1 LTGNNAL
8 PVSPSVGGNINIV
21 GDGVLTTVTG
31 NPGTNTLEITLAG
44 AIAAS
49 YVTDSGTATP
59 ALGVLNVRGGSTGL
73 TFTGSGNT
81 ISLSGTLDV
90 LNGGTGNNAFVDYA
104 PIVGGTTTTGP
115 LQSANTGISNS
126 GYVFTSTGATSVPT
140 FQALPASSI
149 TIDGNSGSATGSTLT
164 VKVNQASI
172 PAYTGGSTVN
182 FYASGSTNQL
192 SFTDNLDNT
201 GVGYNSLSTL
211 AGAGGSNTAF
221 GYESFA
227 AVSSGNNNTGIG
239 TGVGQILSTGSSNTF
254 VGYEAGLI
262 ATSGNANTLIGVA
275 SANRLTT
282 GQYNII
288 VGAATSG
295 ANPFAS
301 AGGYNYTSSE
311 SSNIIIGNIGTTGE
325 SNVIRIGTAGSSAGQ
340 QNKCYVAG
348 IDGVNVGSVATVVTE
363 SGTQLGTA
371 VLTAGTGISIVP
383 TANTI
388 TISASGGG
396 GITTID
402 GDSGSATGS
411 TITFNANSN
420 SGSTVKFT
428 ASSATVD
435 LNVTDSNN
443 NTIIGKS
450 SGNGS
455 ISGSQNTG
463 IGENCYNSL
472 TSGSY
477 NAALGQYCFVALTT
491 GSSNCAVGQNIL
503 AACTS
508 GIRNVGIG
516 NDTMSG
522 ITTGNYNSAFGVQA
536 ASNYTGSESS
546 NICIGYN
553 TAGTVSESNVLRIGN
568 GTGTGSGQLNSAY
581 ICGIS
586 GVNVGSVA
594 TVVTEASNQL
604 GTAVLTAGTGISI
617 VPTANTITISSS
629 SSGFSWN
636 DVTGGSATLAAENGY
651 IADSGSLTTF
661 TMPTNNSL
669 GDTIKIVGK
678 GSGGWKIV
686 YSALQNI
693 IFGNVTST
701 TTTGNIS
708 SNNANDCL
716 ELVCTTASIAAPI
729 FTVVSSIGNIS
740 VN

>member
-1 LTGNNAL
+1 
-8 PVSPSVGGNINIV
+8 
-21 GDGVLTTVTG
+21 
-31 NPGTNTLEITLAG
+31 
-44 AIAAS
+44 
-49 YVTDSGTATP
+49 
-59 ALGVLNVRGGSTGL
+59 
-73 TFTGSGNT
+73 
-81 ISLSGTLDV
+81 
-90 LNGGTGNNAFVDYA
+90 
-104 PIVGGTTTTGP
+104 
-115 LQSANTGISNS
+115 
-126 GYVFTSTGATSVPT
+126 
-140 FQALPASSI
+140 
-149 TIDGNSGSATGSTLT
+149 
-164 VKVNQASI
+164 
-172 PAYTGGSTVN
+172 
-182 FYASGSTNQL
+182 
-192 SFTDNLDNT
+192 
-201 GVGYNSLSTL
+201 
-211 AGAGGSNTAF
+211 
-221 GYESFA
+221 
-227 AVSSGNNNTGIG
+227 
-239 TGVGQILSTGSSNTF
+239 
-254 VGYEAGLI
+254 
-262 ATSGNANTLIGVA
+262 
-275 SANRLTT
+275 
-282 GQYNII
+282 
-288 VGAATSG
+288 
-295 ANPFAS
+295 
-301 AGGYNYTSSE
+301 
-311 SSNIIIGNIGTTGE
+311 
-325 SNVIRIGTAGSSAGQ
+325 
-340 QNKCYVAG
+340 
-348 IDGVNVGSVATVVTE
+348 
-363 SGTQLGTA
+363 